1 MAKVQ
6 IKINLALVKG
16 FFSCRIQGR
25 DSVKD
30 CICIPKENL
39 YQGKDGALYL
49 DFVGYEDTQQKFG
62 RLYSLKQ
69 SFSRAEYLAL
79 SEEEKKRIEVERQET
94 EIRKQ
99 QKERDSVVKVKTE
112 RNLRSLK

>member
-1 MAKVQ
+1 M
-6 IKINLALVKG
+6 ALVKG

-25 DSVKD
+25 DSSKECL
-30 CICIPKENL
+30 CILKENL

-79 SEEEKKRIEVERQET
+79 SEEEKTHSVLRRYQAARRAASSFGIRDERSSGNAE
-94 EIRKQ
+94 
-99 QKERDSVVKVKTE
+99 DY
-112 RNLRSLK
+112 